1 MPKPRSARQLR
12 RLVRE
17 RAQGCCAY
25 CLSQEGYATQG
36 FSVEHI
42 TPQDRGGDS
51 AADNLALACQG
62 CNNFTYNTTS
72 AFDPGSRQ
80 MVLLFHPRQQQWHE
94 HFAWNHDCTLI
105 IGLTPTGRA
114 TVEELHLNR
123 PGVLNLRHLLLLV
136 GRHPPQLHP
145 PE

>member
-1 MPKPRSARQLR
+1 MSRQLR
-12 RLVRE
+12 RL
-17 RAQGCCAY
+17 
-25 CLSQEGYATQG
+25 
-36 FSVEHI
+36 I
-42 TPQDRGGDS
+42 KI
-51 AADNLALACQG
+51 
-62 CNNFTYNTTS
+62 S

-80 MVLLFHPRQQQWHE
+80 MVPLFHPRHQPWHE

-123 PGVLNLRHLLLLV
+123 PGVLNLRHLLLLIS
-136 GRHPPQLHP
+136 RHPPQRHT